1 MDANKPSDPTLH
13 VFQQDGAWHWG
24 ITIDRPTGFGMKVVA
39 YSDEGF
45 TTEEEARDDGE
56 RVLRAGEWK
65 LQAPRH
71 AEPSRV

>member
-45 TTEEEARDDGE
+45 TTRQ
-56 RVLRAGEWK
+56 AGSSVIDSN
-65 LQAPRH
+65 A
-71 AEPSRV
+71 ASVTAAMSA